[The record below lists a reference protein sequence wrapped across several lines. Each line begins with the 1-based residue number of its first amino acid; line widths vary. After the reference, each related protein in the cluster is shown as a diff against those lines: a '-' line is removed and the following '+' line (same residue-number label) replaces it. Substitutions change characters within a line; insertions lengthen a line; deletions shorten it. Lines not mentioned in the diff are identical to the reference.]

1 MSESL
6 AMRFLYGT
14 TFGRFL
20 LKLFV
25 KSSWFSN
32 VGAKYLSS
40 PLSKRMISRY
50 VKKYN
55 INLQEFDQQTFPS
68 FNDFFKRTKT
78 LEIVPNPKNVISPCD
93 AYLSIYRISDK
104 LQLPIKHSQYTV
116 TDLLEDKDLSQ
127 KFAGGLCCVFR
138 LEPKHYHH
146 YVYTVG
152 GDILTTKRIDG
163 VLHSV
168 RPIACEAYPVWFQN
182 SREYTVIKN
191 VVFGDVVQ
199 MEIGALLVGKICNQA
214 NTQAVQG
221 QEKGYFEF
229 GGSTIMVLFQNHF
242 VSLTQELQNIIDS
255 GEEIPIEIGKVLGTV

>member
-152 GDILTTKRIDG
+152 GDIITTKRI
-163 VLHSV
+163 
-168 RPIACEAYPVWFQN
+168 
-182 SREYTVIKN
+182 
-191 VVFGDVVQ
+191 
-199 MEIGALLVGKICNQA
+199 LL
-214 NTQAVQG
+214 
-221 QEKGYFEF
+221 
-229 GGSTIMVLFQNHF
+229 
-242 VSLTQELQNIIDS
+242 
-255 GEEIPIEIGKVLGTV
+255 